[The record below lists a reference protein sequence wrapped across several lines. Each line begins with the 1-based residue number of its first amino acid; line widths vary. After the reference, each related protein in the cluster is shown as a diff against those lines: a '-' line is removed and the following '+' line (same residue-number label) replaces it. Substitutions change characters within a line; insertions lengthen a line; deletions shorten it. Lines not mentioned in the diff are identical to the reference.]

1 MSEVPR
7 NFDLTDMID
16 SYWQLQQQQVQ
27 EAVLRSAIAPED
39 LQLTDDVIG
48 WGAAGVLR
56 RGVLTFRDN
65 ELRVSSCGKGC
76 T

>member
-27 EAVLRSAIAPED
+27 EAVLRSAVAPED

-48 WGAAGVLR
+48 WGAAGVLP
-56 RGVLTFRDN
+56 RGVLTFRGI
-65 ELRVSSCGKGC
+65 S
-76 T
+76 